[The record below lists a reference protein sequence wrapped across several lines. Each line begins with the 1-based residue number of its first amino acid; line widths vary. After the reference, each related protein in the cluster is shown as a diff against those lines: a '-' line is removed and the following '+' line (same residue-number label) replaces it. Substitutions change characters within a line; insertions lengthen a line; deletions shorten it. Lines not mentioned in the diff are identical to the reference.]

1 MTDHQAKDTSPDF
14 QEAAEKS
21 EAANIA
27 DESASYTNA
36 IERTPEQSSDE
47 PQSPDQGPEA
57 TDDE

>member
-1 MTDHQAKDTSPDF
+1 MTDQANNPDF
-14 QEAAEKS
+14 RDAAKKS

-36 IERTPEQSSDE
+36 IDRASEVGSDE
-47 PQSPDQGPEA
+47 PRPAGRPPEA